1 MMDVFAELER
11 SMIQERVRAGLARVR
26 SEGKQLGR
34 PSDSTALEKRIL
46 DALKAPGRT
55 EGVLQ
60 DRGSLRSRS
69 EHSTAY

>member
-11 SMIQERVRAGLARVR
+11 SMIQERVRAGPARVR

-34 PSDSTALEKRIL
+34 LALEKRIL
-46 DALKAPGRT
+46 DALKAPERT

-60 DRGSLRSRS
+60 DCGSLRSRS

>member
-11 SMIQERVRAGLARVR
+11 SMIQERDRAGLARVR

-34 PSDSTALEKRIL
+34 RIL

-60 DRGSLRSRS
+60 GQRHAS
-69 EHSTAY
+69 ESIRAQYSVLAALSTT